1 MLSQPTGIR
10 RAALLTGA
18 LLTGL
23 IPQGK
28 VAAQAVREA
37 LDDRRI
43 ASAWQALRTVN
54 CERCHG
60 KDYEGLAAP
69 SIVDYARTKSRKAFV
84 RMVLEGDPARGM
96 PGYRS
101 NPLVNENIR
110 TSTTSTATCYLGY
123 FVGRANGSIDPQ
135 SRP

>member
-1 MLSQPTGIR
+1 MDYECTGAHRRGAGCQRSGTSESGSSSVKPPTGIR

-28 VAAQAVREA
+28 VATQAVREA

-69 SIVDYARTKSRKAFV
+69 SIVDYARTQSRKAFV
-84 RMVLEGDPARGM
+84 RNGARRR
-96 PGYRS
+96 PGS
-101 NPLVNENIR
+101 GCAGLP
-110 TSTTSTATCYLGY
+110 
-123 FVGRANGSIDPQ
+123 
-135 SRP
+135 